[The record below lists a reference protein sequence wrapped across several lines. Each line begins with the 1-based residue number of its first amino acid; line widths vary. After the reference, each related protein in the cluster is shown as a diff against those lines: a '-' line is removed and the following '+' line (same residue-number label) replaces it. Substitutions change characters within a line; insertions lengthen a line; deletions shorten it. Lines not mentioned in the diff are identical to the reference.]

1 MVVQSYQFKIAN
13 HTVKPIRSIV
23 WPQVHALAGPTAGGG
38 GGAPVLAATPTVQED
53 VAGPPAPA
61 PFPKP
66 PPPPSSHHK
75 KAIPQVTDTCSQ
87 PPVLGEHKTNQSGL
101 ALWWSLTLSL
111 LHNPKIKKKVR
122 LQEDIVCEI

>member
-66 PPPPSSHHK
+66 PP
-75 KAIPQVTDTCSQ
+75 
-87 PPVLGEHKTNQSGL
+87 
-101 ALWWSLTLSL
+101 SL
-111 LHNPKIKKKVR
+111 LSP
-122 LQEDIVCEI
+122 QEGNTPSHRHLLTTTCARRA

>member
-66 PPPPSSHHK
+66 PPP
-75 KAIPQVTDTCSQ
+75 
-87 PPVLGEHKTNQSGL
+87 
-101 ALWWSLTLSL
+101 SL
-111 LHNPKIKKKVR
+111 LSP
-122 LQEDIVCEI
+122 QEGNTPSHRHLLTTTCARRA

>member
-66 PPPPSSHHK
+66 PPLPPLTTRRQYPK
-75 KAIPQVTDTCSQ
+75 SQ
-87 PPVLGEHKTNQSGL
+87 TL
-101 ALWWSLTLSL
+101 A
-111 LHNPKIKKKVR
+111 HNH
-122 LQEDIVCEI
+122 LC